1 MVIADAIYF
10 SWIPVVK
17 WKVTGMPNSVNQ
29 ASEVRE
35 TECITLLIN

>member
-1 MVIADAIYF
+1 MVIADAVYF

-17 WKVTGMPNSVNQ
+17 WKVTGMLDSVNH

-35 TECITLLIN
+35 IECITLFIN